1 MGCVASAPAGASTHS
16 TRNSQSRRARR
27 RSSAVHRA
35 GAGVAYGEHEVA
47 VRVPEL
53 EAGGLSVVVRGVL
66 HADPR
71 GAQRAAR
78 PPVQSADREG
88 QRGVLVEDRG
98 AGEGADAHGGVEER
112 GVQLVGGGVE
122 ARRQREVGRRLAVA
136 RVRRS
141 DAAEGG
147 ADARALAGDPVVQG
161 VEIGGGGVGERGAS
175 RRGGRG
181 VGGAEASRRVAS
193 PGAVGLRGAH
203 LEGAPAVDLRADE
216 DLEGVGDAVVEEQ
229 RLLEEHVAQREVR
242 GGGVQ
247 LPGGRE
253 RAVDP
258 AHAREQ
264 HAVEDLVVH
273 QPRVGAEAD
282 LPAQTHGVAVVQS
295 VLEQR
300 VVRRPRGQRRQVGHG
315 PRAGGGEGVGGEVHP
330 TTG

>member
-1 MGCVASAPAGASTHS
+1 VASAPAGASTHS

-161 VEIGGGGVGERGAS
+161 VEIGGVAS
-175 RRGGRG
+175 GSAG
-181 VGGAEASRRVAS
+181 RRVA
-193 PGAVGLRGAH
+193 GAGVSV
-203 LEGAPAVDLRADE
+203 AP
-216 DLEGVGDAVVEEQ
+216 
-229 RLLEEHVAQREVR
+229 
-242 GGGVQ
+242 
-247 LPGGRE
+247 
-253 RAVDP
+253 
-258 AHAREQ
+258 
-264 HAVEDLVVH
+264 
-273 QPRVGAEAD
+273 
-282 LPAQTHGVAVVQS
+282 
-295 VLEQR
+295 
-300 VVRRPRGQRRQVGHG
+300 RRPVAWRRQAPSGSAVRTSKGRQ
-315 PRAGGGEGVGGEVHP
+315 PSTSAPTRTSRA
-330 TTG
+330 